1 MEADM
6 KKTIGICFF
15 AGVLLVLGIGSF
27 LFLNGSG
34 RTKEQQDM
42 QIAETTEQ
50 EAEPEQPEAEESMK
64 VQGPFQY
71 IIREKDGVLVVYEQD
86 GETVLLETNIKLEA
100 LDEETKELFRT
111 GVPILDEREL
121 YDLLESYSS

>member
-1 MEADM
+1 M

-15 AGVLLVLGIGSF
+15 AVVLLVLGIGGF

-34 RTKEQQDM
+34 QTKEQQET
-42 QIAETTEQ
+42 QIAEETTEQ
-50 EAEPEQPEAEESMK
+50 EGETGQPEAEESMK
-64 VQGPFQY
+64 VQEPFRY
-71 IIREKDGVLVVYEQD
+71 IIREKDGFLVVYEQD
-86 GETVLLETNIKLEA
+86 GETIHLETNIKLET
-100 LDEETKELFRT
+100 LDEEAKELFRE